1 MDAVDAAE
9 AGDLVLTLLYIAI
22 GLVALLASY
31 SWYAYKEKQAA
42 IKLRFRD
49 GQSRFDKQEHAQSII
64 AEKQTQLDNTMTK
77 VCAEYIHR
85 DQCNEHR
92 QTHDTIHGRLDSKLD
107 RMIDSQTDQGKQI
120 AEMGGTIRTVAKT
133 TARMLAQRVS
143 IPNNE
148 VEQ

>member
-1 MDAVDAAE
+1 MDAPQAAE
-9 AGDLVLTLLYIAI
+9 AGNLMLTVLYLLI

-31 SWYAYKEKQAA
+31 SWYAYKEKQSA

-49 GQSRFDKQEHAQSII
+49 GQSRFDKQEQVQSAI
-64 AEKQTQLDNTMTK
+64 AEKQTRLEKSLTQ

-85 DQCNEHR
+85 DQCNDRHAL
-92 QTHDTIHGRLDSKLD
+92 HDGVHGRLDSKLD
-107 RMIDSQTDQGKQI
+107 KMIDTQTEQGKQF
-120 AEMGGTIRTVAKT
+120 AEMNGTIKTVAKT

-148 VEQ
+148 VE